1 MYDNDTC
8 AYLFLNNS
16 SIRKQMVY
24 KLKANSVESHP
35 TSLNEIAICEG
46 KCANSKD
53 KTQHAKQSSQLIT

>member
-1 MYDNDTC
+1 
-8 AYLFLNNS
+8 
-16 SIRKQMVY
+16 MVY

-35 TSLNEIAICEG
+35 TRLNEIVICEG